1 MNRIVAVVLAVLVA
15 VGLGEFA
22 LWRSAENRATDAEA
36 ALKTAK
42 GENDTLRN
50 DLKSTKASL
59 TARSTALAA
68 AQKAR
73 EAQRRKLDH
82 ELQANPAWAGAAV
95 PDAVWDGL
103 YAAGAG
109 GASAPAARTAR

>member
-42 GENDTLRN
+42 GRT
-50 DLKSTKASL
+50 T
-59 TARSTALAA
+59 
-68 AQKAR
+68 
-73 EAQRRKLDH
+73 
-82 ELQANPAWAGAAV
+82 P
-95 PDAVWDGL
+95 
-103 YAAGAG
+103 
-109 GASAPAARTAR
+109 SAMTSNQPKPR